1 MSATNRLSHTARGT
15 EPIQTTCLRC
25 INLNRE
31 DGRCPM
37 HASCD
42 EGTCNKHQPHWN
54 RFCTQATPLSSAQRQ
69 HLRRWVVDVSPGD
82 DVTYATVAAMS
93 DQALCAELTRL
104 DVEWRR
110 PPLVPDDFECDDSD
124 FITSVPFSDVPHAV
138 LGTFATQA
146 AKAKYADIRGVDHW
160 WKAQDRRK
168 DPRTVPQFHTQDNL
182 PYFQALTREW
192 EGRMRFA
199 NEQHSKIEMTHE
211 IFDLI
216 ATIADDV
223 GGGLM
228 DMTDK
233 ELAVKK
239 IVRLLVEPSARDREI
254 VADHAIAP
262 LVSLLR
268 HYGTPSRYAAEALY
282 YIAQHGHAR
291 VRQIAHANA
300 TKPLVAMLTSPMDG
314 AHSAFNTEKVKW
326 ASFVLHKLTTLQ
338 STRALVVQA
347 GAVIQF
353 AEALKVSGLHREIFA
368 ASALAL
374 ANITNDATHA
384 TVESITTAGVM
395 AQLVKSLA
403 LSQSLVYH
411 LSPATFLIAQMTHV
425 PQGRDAVLAGDGIVP
440 LVALLA
446 AYDEHPLGADVTRAL
461 ANLAVDDKCRSAM
474 ISAQAVEALQM
485 PLRYGNEDVKTN
497 ARTAL
502 ARLR

>member
-1 MSATNRLSHTARGT
+1 MTA
-15 EPIQTTCLRC
+15 PIQTTCIRC
-25 INLNRE
+25 INLYRE

-42 EGTCNKHQPHWN
+42 EYTCNKHQPHWN

-69 HLRRWVVDVSPGD
+69 HLRRWVVDVSPGN

-93 DQALCAELTRL
+93 DPALCAELARIDT
-104 DVEWRR
+104 EWRR
-110 PPLVPDDFECDDSD
+110 PPLAPENFECDDSD
-124 FITSVPFSDVPHAV
+124 FMTSVEFSDVPHEV
-138 LGTFATQA
+138 LGTFATPA
-146 AKAKYADIRGVDHW
+146 SKAKCADIRGVDHW
-160 WKAQDRRK
+160 LKAQDRRK

-199 NEQHSKIEMTHE
+199 NEQHSKMEMTHDV
-211 IFDLI
+211 FDLI
-216 ATIADDV
+216 ETIATDV
-223 GGGLM
+223 GGGLT

-239 IVRLLVEPSARDREI
+239 IIRLLNERSARDREI

-282 YIAQHGHAR
+282 YIARDGHAR
-291 VRQIAHANA
+291 LRQIAHANA
-300 TKPLVAMLTSPMDG
+300 TKSLVAMLTSPIDG
-314 AHSAFNTEKVKW
+314 AYSAFNAEKVKW
-326 ASFVLHKLTTLQ
+326 ASLVLHKLTTLQ

-347 GAVIQF
+347 GAVIPL
-353 AEALKVSGLHREIFA
+353 AEALKVSDIHSDIFA
-368 ASALAL
+368 ASAFAL
-374 ANITNDATHA
+374 ANIANDATHA
-384 TVESITTAGVM
+384 TVESIIAAGAM
-395 AQLVKSLA
+395 ASLVQSLA
-403 LSQSLVYH
+403 LSQSLVYRR
-411 LSPATFLIAQMTHV
+411 SPAAFLIFQMTHV
-425 PQGRDAVLAGDGIVP
+425 QQGRDTVLAGDGIVP

-446 AYDEHPLGADVTRAL
+446 AYGEHQIGADVTRAL
-461 ANLAVDDKCRSAM
+461 ANLAVDDKCRLAM
-474 ISAQAVEALQM
+474 ISAQAVDALQI
-485 PLRYGNEDVKTN
+485 PLRFGNEDVKTN